1 MFRPQGVYAI
11 VEFSENDS
19 LQATLSRLEHDMNG
33 LKLRVKPRENKE
45 FKLIPKKRQD
55 SKNLQQILERL
66 TKELCQTASV
76 SVL

>member
-1 MFRPQGVYAI
+1 M
-11 VEFSENDS
+11 EFSENDS

-76 SVL
+76 SVP